1 MKATIRIVLSNRAIS
16 DDRKE
21 FNIMKP
27 LNAIL
32 LTIIPEKKITFYLKF
47 QIENS

>member
-1 MKATIRIVLSNRAIS
+1 MKTSIRIVLSNQAIS
-16 DDRKE
+16 DDRKG

-32 LTIIPEKKITFYLKF
+32 LNIIL
-47 QIENS
+47 EN